1 MTKKILA
8 LLCGCLVAV
17 AALSAAAND
26 AQEEKQIMAT
36 LNALADATIKRDA
49 KVLNTLV
56 HEDVTYGH
64 SGGEVQN
71 KAEAVEGMLG
81 RGTTTKWYWE
91 NVKVTI
97 VGPTAVVRANQTVHY
112 LAPQTKKPMT
122 SSSHV
127 IWVMVKGNGPYGWQV
142 LARQNFRP

>member
-1 MTKKILA
+1 MTKRMLA
-8 LLCGCLVAV
+8 AMCAGLVAV

-36 LNALADATIKRDA
+36 LTALADATIKRDP

-56 HEDVTYGH
+56 HENVTYGH
-64 SGGEVQN
+64 SDGDVQN
-71 KAEAVEGMLG
+71 KAEAVAGMLG
-81 RGTTTKWYWE
+81 RGTTTKWWWE
-91 NVKVTI
+91 NTKVTI
-97 VGPTAVVRANQTVHY
+97 VGPSAVVRATQNVDY
-112 LAPQTKKPMT
+112 LAPETKKPMK

-127 IWVMVKGNGPYGWQV
+127 IWVLVKGSGPHGWQV